1 MQKHEKTLF
10 LVTSALNVPSKN
22 MEEKLRAR
30 LHDTLSTINS
40 INCHFKDC
48 EIWLL
53 ESSFKKPMKK
63 YLSMFPKN
71 LKIVDFWSDD
81 KILGFHSKAMKYEAK
96 NKLRYYTPG
105 KEDLDDS
112 FLYLGYV
119 KNRTESYV
127 LSKVFREMDM
137 SKFDRVFKLS
147 GRYCLQPTFDVKPHL
162 TEDAA
167 VFGEK
172 IKSNQGTIKNID
184 YIYLC
189 YLWSFPIKI
198 KKEITEMIV
207 NVEKEVKDY
216 LKENRIID
224 MEHSIYNNLR
234 NIKVKELKKLQ
245 TYAKINAELHSFF

>member
-53 ESSFKKPMKK
+53 ESSFKKPPKK
-63 YLSMFPKN
+63 YLNMFPKN

-81 KILGFHSKAMKYEAK
+81 KILGFHSEAIEYDTKNRLRYCTPGNKDLQDDHLYLVYIK
-96 NKLRYYTPG
+96 NK
-105 KEDLDDS
+105 
-112 FLYLGYV
+112 
-119 KNRTESYV
+119 TESYV

-137 SKFDRVFKLS
+137 SGFDRVFKLS
-147 GRYCLQPTFDVKPHL
+147 GRYCLQPTFDVKSHL

-167 VFGEK
+167 VFSEK
-172 IKSNQGTIKNID
+172 IKSNQSTIKHID
-184 YIYLC
+184 YLYLC
-189 YLWSFPIKI
+189 FLWSFPIKI

-207 NVEKEVKDY
+207 NVEKEVKDN

-245 TYAKINAELHSFF
+245 TYAKINAEFNSFF